1 MKLVND
7 EYLEFEELSLEELH
21 KKAHENKDTYDNYN
35 NGEYETTD
43 TNTNTDFEYDI
54 TPDIQNPYDYGSQE
68 YLDAMTRI
76 KANRDKYRQ
85 NKEKNKVLKHLI
97 KNNKSR

>member
-21 KKAHENKDTYDNYN
+21 KRAYKTKDTYDNYN
-35 NGEYETTD
+35 NGEHETTD
-43 TNTNTDFEYDI
+43 TNTDTDFKYDI

-68 YLDAMTRI
+68 YLDAMARI

-85 NKEKNKVLKHLI
+85 NKEKNKVFQHLI
-97 KNNKSR
+97 NNNKSR